1 MTSQELQNV
10 ANDTDAPHVSSV
22 TNRIVVDHFR
32 CDKLSCSEKHLPQTV
47 TLNKQILK
55 ESTVARSQPHLG
67 AGLGVEL
74 ARQAEVD
81 ELDFVAVASNAE
93 DVLRLQVQMQDVL
106 TVHVLHA

>member
-1 MTSQELQNV
+1 MRQTQLFRK
-10 ANDTDAPHVSSV
+10 APAA
-22 TNRIVVDHFR
+22 
-32 CDKLSCSEKHLPQTV
+32 QAV

-55 ESTVARSQPHLG
+55 ESTGARSQPHLG

-74 ARQAEVD
+74 ARQAEV
-81 ELDFVAVASNAE
+81 VAVASDAE